1 MMARNQNGSTS
12 SPSATISIA
21 RSVSPA
27 APRPISPNAVRLSN
41 NSEYRHPATAGEKSK
56 YAGTKSAAAAH
67 RPTFALGCCNRRRKT
82 AQETAATASTSALV
96 APIGAAFAASTLKL
110 RISAASIIAPTL
122 PVRTAQS
129 SQFPV
134 IGPVVGNG
142 ENARKGLHLSQRITR
157 ATAAHGAAAV
167 DYFLTRPSPVI
178 RPQRFYGLS
187 FEGISGQVLALFGAS
202 QRRNSKPSK
211 SAATSPSSIGPNLP
225 FL

>member
-1 MMARNQNGSTS
+1 MMPRNQNGSAS

-56 YAGTKSAAAAH
+56 YAGTKSAAATH
-67 RPTFALGCCNRRRKT
+67 RPTLALGCCNRRRKA

-96 APIGAAFAASTLKL
+96 APMGAAFAASTLKL

-134 IGPVVGNG
+134 MGRIVANSEVWRVDQLAPPLRGCPSYL
-142 ENARKGLHLSQRITR
+142 AAIPGLRS
-157 ATAAHGAAAV
+157 
-167 DYFLTRPSPVI
+167 LTRTCPGLNSPAPTGPMI
-178 RPQRFYGLS
+178 RVVSRQC
-187 FEGISGQVLALFGAS
+187 
-202 QRRNSKPSK
+202 
-211 SAATSPSSIGPNLP
+211 
-225 FL
+225 